1 MSGEKAVR
9 KTRWMLVGT
18 IDDQFRV
25 GSVRREFDEIFV
37 GAKYLLR
44 SIRVDR
50 WDESVGQVL
59 EDAGRKG
66 EFNQKGPS
74 HRTLS
79 QNPLRRE
86 ASCRGP
92 QGTP

>member
-50 WDESVGQVL
+50 WDESVG
-59 EDAGRKG
+59 
-66 EFNQKGPS
+66 
-74 HRTLS
+74 
-79 QNPLRRE
+79 
-86 ASCRGP
+86 
-92 QGTP
+92 

>member
-1 MSGEKAVR
+1 MSGEEAVR
-9 KTRWMLVGT
+9 KTQWKLVGT

-25 GSVRREFDEIFV
+25 VSVRREFNEIFV
-37 GAKYLLR
+37 GAKYLLK

-50 WDESVGQVL
+50 WDEPVGQVL

-79 QNPLRRE
+79 QNPLRR
-86 ASCRGP
+86 ATSYGGLR
-92 QGTP
+92 GTP